1 MNALKCLVAMALVAV
16 SSGVNAVE
24 VIVNGGFE
32 SNTGAGSASFS
43 NWTIIRENSA
53 GVTGNFLVQ
62 TGTQSPTTR
71 FAVPLPPGGAFTAM
85 TDQTGPGRTAIYQ
98 DITVPSTGAVWLG
111 LRLHVQTQSDEFAAP
126 ATLDFNV
133 VPNQQVR
140 VDVMNPAA
148 AAFDVG
154 AGVLTNVY
162 ATQTSTIP
170 DANYFPLSINLKPF
184 AGQTVRIRI
193 SEVDNLHGLVV
204 GVDQV
209 SVTSV
214 PVGTCAPTRPRAGG
228 AACNLDLD
236 GDGLL
241 TATDALIATR
251 YLLGFRNAALGQ
263 GIAFDACATNTSAAG
278 LTSAASLLLAGSP
291 PVIDIDGD
299 GLALGSTDGLLLVR
313 SLVGLTGTSA
323 TNGAVASLPAS
334 RRAWTAARD
343 YLNQTC
349 LAGVL

>member
-1 MNALKCLVAMALVAV
+1 MTQLKCIVAAAFVALSSSV
-16 SSGVNAVE
+16 SGVE

-32 SNTGAGSASFS
+32 SNTGVGTASFS
-43 NWTIIRENSA
+43 SWTIVRENSA
-53 GVTGNFLVQ
+53 GVTGNFVVQ
-62 TGTQSPTTR
+62 TGNQSPTTR

-98 DITVPSTGAVWLG
+98 DITVPTTGAVWLA
-111 LRLHVQTQSDEFAAP
+111 LRLHVQNQSNEFAAP

-140 VDVMNPAA
+140 VDVMDPAA
-148 AAFDVG
+148 ATFDVG

-162 ATQTSTIP
+162 ATQTSTTP
-170 DANYFPLSINLKPF
+170 GASYFPLSINLQSF
-184 AGQTVRIRI
+184 AGRTVRIRVA
-193 SEVDNLHGLVV
+193 EVDNVHGLVV

-214 PVGTCAPTRPRAGG
+214 PVGTCAPERPRAGG

-251 YLLGFRNAALGQ
+251 YLLGFRGAALRQ
-263 GIAFDACATNTSAAG
+263 GITFDACATNTSAAG
-278 LTSAASLLLAGSP
+278 LSAAASLLVIGSP
-291 PVIDIDGD
+291 PAIDIDGD
-299 GLALGSTDGLLLVR
+299 GAALASTDGLLLVR
-313 SLVGLTGTSA
+313 SLLGITGTAA
-323 TNGAVASLPAS
+323 TNGAVASAPAS
-334 RRAWTAARD
+334 RQAWSAARD